1 MGRQWTAGVLAL
13 MIASAGVSTFGSADA
28 ADGECDGLA
37 DLGVINNAPRAL
49 DDQAWSLPGGA
60 VTIDPMAND
69 TDFDGHELMLQSV
82 GRPTSGTAE
91 IGDEGTIEYQPGLG
105 FEGEDTFVYTVTD
118 GRCGS
123 DTAQIRVL
131 VSSEP
136 PAPDEAE
143 PAVPVIT
150 VPDFTG

>member
-60 VTIDPMAND
+60 VTVD
-69 TDFDGHELMLQSV
+69 
-82 GRPTSGTAE
+82 
-91 IGDEGTIEYQPGLG
+91 
-105 FEGEDTFVYTVTD
+105 
-118 GRCGS
+118 
-123 DTAQIRVL
+123 
-131 VSSEP
+131 
-136 PAPDEAE
+136 
-143 PAVPVIT
+143 AVNV
-150 VPDFTG
+150 DLAASR

>member
-123 DTAQIRVL
+123 
-131 VSSEP
+131 SSPSALRGWAPWPGGAP
-136 PAPDEAE
+136 PSC
-143 PAVPVIT
+143 
-150 VPDFTG
+150 